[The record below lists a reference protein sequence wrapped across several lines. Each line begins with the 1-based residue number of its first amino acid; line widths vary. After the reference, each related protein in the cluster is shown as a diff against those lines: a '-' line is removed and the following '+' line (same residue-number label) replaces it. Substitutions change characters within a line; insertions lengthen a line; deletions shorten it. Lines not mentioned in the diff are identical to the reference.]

1 MTILLIR
8 HGETDG
14 NASRIIQH
22 PETPLNAR
30 GRAQATKVAIKISE
44 ERNVEAVISSDY
56 RRAQET
62 ALEISDKIK
71 IPPTFSDSLRER
83 NFGDLK
89 ENLMMKLGMSIF
101 LPDFVPPGGESWAKF
116 RERVELAWH
125 NITER
130 KKDLRG
136 TLVIVTHGLFIRS
149 LIERTLHIG
158 KGLTYDELIVENTSI
173 TSVTGTPPWEV
184 TVLAN
189 TDHLDQKTSEGGIV

>member
-30 GRAQATKVAIKISE
+30 GRAQAAKVAIKISE
-44 ERNVEAVISSDY
+44 DRNVEAVISSDY

-83 NFGDLK
+83 NFGDLRGK
-89 ENLMMKLGMSIF
+89 AYDEIKVICTKF
-101 LPDFVPPGGESWAKF
+101 QDESGATDMEVKTLL
-116 RERVELAWH
+116 RELARVW
-125 NITER
+125 E
-130 KKDLRG
+130 KD
-136 TLVIVTHGLFIRS
+136 IDDD
-149 LIERTLHIG
+149 
-158 KGLTYDELIVENTSI
+158 YDID
-173 TSVTGTPPWEV
+173 WEV
-184 TVLAN
+184 
-189 TDHLDQKTSEGGIV
+189 